1 VSTPVTEAAVDEI
14 EEVPGVLAAEAVS
27 QISATATFAGEG
39 FSTSGVG
46 YDPGTTMHGFP
57 DGLPP
62 EGVLAGSGLT
72 DQLDVEIGDEL
83 HVSLP
88 DLGIEFTSEVVEFL
102 DEPVGTILYIDRS
115 HLGDIV
121 GSETL
126 AEPTVSHIQARFDD
140 DADRSTVIGDIEQL
154 ETVALVSDSRALYDV
169 LQDYLGFFYAFVGVM
184 LVLGGAMAFAL
195 MYNSISV
202 NVAERSSEL
211 ANMRANGLSHAAIAR
226 LIGFENILL
235 TMMGIVPGVILG
247 WAIGYLF
254 MRQFSVDAF
263 TLDFAMRPSS
273 IVISILALIAA
284 AGLSLIPAIRKIGK
298 IDIGEIVRE
307 RAV

>member
-1 VSTPVTEAAVDEI
+1 
-14 EEVPGVLAAEAVS
+14 
-27 QISATATFAGEG
+27 
-39 FSTSGVG
+39 
-46 YDPGTTMHGFP
+46 MHGFP

-62 EGVLAGSGLT
+62 DGVLAGSGLT
-72 DQLDVEIGDEL
+72 NQLDVEIGDAL

-88 DLGIEFTSEVVEFL
+88 DLGIDFTSQLAGLL
-102 DEPVGTILYIDRS
+102 DEPVGTVVYMDRS

-121 GSETL
+121 GSDTL
-126 AEPTVSHIQARFDD
+126 AQPTVSQIQVRFDD
-140 DADRSTVIGDIEQL
+140 EADRSTVIGDIEQL

>member
-1 VSTPVTEAAVDEI
+1 
-14 EEVPGVLAAEAVS
+14 
-27 QISATATFAGEG
+27 
-39 FSTSGVG
+39 
-46 YDPGTTMHGFP
+46 MHGFP

-72 DQLDVEIGDEL
+72 NQLDVEIGDEL

-88 DLGIEFTSEVVEFL
+88 DLGIDFTSQLAGLL
-102 DEPVGTILYIDRS
+102 DEPVGTVVYMDRS

-121 GSETL
+121 GSDTL
-126 AEPTVSHIQARFDD
+126 AQPTVSQIQVRFDD
-140 DADRSTVIGDIEQL
+140 EADRRTVIGDIEQL

-211 ANMRANGLSHAAIAR
+211 ANMRANGLSHGAIAR

-235 TMMGIVPGVILG
+235 TTMGIVPGVVLG
-247 WAIGYLF
+247 WVFGYLF

-273 IVISILALIAA
+273 IVISVLALIAA
-284 AGLSLIPAIRKIGK
+284 AGLSLIPAIRKIRK
-298 IDIGEIVRE
+298 IDIGAIVRE